1 MYNLSK
7 LDDVLDYQNTQQKH
21 LSSGS
26 VLPAREMSNDIAL
39 GHNNK
44 GSGKVTS
51 FSKIVYF

>member
-7 LDDVLDYQNTQQKH
+7 LDDVLDYQNPQQKH

-26 VLPAREMSNDIAL
+26 ALPAGEMSNDVAL
-39 GHNNK
+39 GLNIK

-51 FSKIVYF
+51 FFKIVYF